1 MADETDSAAPF
12 SDEGGVS
19 GALERALTATAMRLP
34 DGAAVALARRYAC
47 DIDDAPSLALDA
59 GVLLE
64 DLAAIPQVDRA
75 LVDRLRRTLARI
87 EQTTVLALLGPKLGL
102 ILTELGMTP
111 RARADVKGGGGG
123 ASSPQG
129 DELARIRA
137 ERRAATPR

>member
-1 MADETDSAAPF
+1 VDEEDSSDPF
-12 SDEGGVS
+12 PDAGGVS
-19 GALERALTATAMRLP
+19 GALESALAATAMRLP

-47 DIDDAPSLALDA
+47 DIDEAPSLALDA
-59 GVLLE
+59 SVLL
-64 DLAAIPQVDRA
+64 DDIAALPDVDRA

-111 RARADVKGGGGG
+111 KARADVKGGSAG
-123 ASSPQG
+123 ARSPEG
-129 DELARIRA
+129 DELARLRA